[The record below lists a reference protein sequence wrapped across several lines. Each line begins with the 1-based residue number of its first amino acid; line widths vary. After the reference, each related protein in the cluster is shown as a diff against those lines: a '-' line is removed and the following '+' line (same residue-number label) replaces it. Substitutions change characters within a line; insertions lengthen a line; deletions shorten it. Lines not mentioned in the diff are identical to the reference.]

1 MRQQVNSGERFR
13 RGNAI
18 TIQIVALQRMFKLA
32 TSVPTEWET
41 SGKMAQRI
49 SDILA
54 QHPAEILSGRD
65 RELAV
70 LMRLLHC
77 DRPIVTHV
85 HGIPGIGKSALLR
98 GFASRA
104 RAEGAGVIAL
114 DCRSIEP
121 TERGFL
127 HALSLATGLV
137 IPDVSSATEQ
147 IGKLAAR
154 VVLLLD
160 EFHLFRLM
168 DVWLCQRFIPAL
180 TDNVRIALFSR
191 QPPAP
196 HWLTVPEWQG
206 LFAGLRLDTLADAD
220 ADALLRG
227 AGVNAADACRI
238 NAVGRGH
245 PLALHL
251 AAMATLERPGL
262 DLTDFAIS
270 GVIARLAD
278 LALADITDPPTRRA
292 IEAASIVR
300 RVTVPLLSSLFPAE
314 DGERLYMRL
323 RDLPVI
329 EQLHDG
335 LVLHEAVR
343 TAIAASLKA
352 ADPERASSY
361 RGAAWRHLRAQIRVA
376 PVADL
381 WRNTADTIYLLDN
394 PVVRNAFFPNDQ
406 QALAVAPAES
416 GDADA
421 ILQLARQH
429 EGPQGA
435 AWIGMW
441 WSRQR
446 SAFHVVRDNRQ
457 QVVGFYCL
465 ALAQQLDPLLSVE
478 DPVAAAWWRHVK
490 EEPVP
495 RGQKVL
501 FLRRWLSDPVGE
513 APSPA
518 QAACWLDIKRIYLE
532 LRPELR
538 RVYITLRDIAPYAPA
553 ALRLGFRVLEGTTAT
568 LDGVPYH
575 SAMLD
580 LGPASVDGW
589 IAGLL
594 ATELG
599 SEEEGILDV
608 GARELVLDRSRIAL
622 SHKEFALMQYLYT
635 NSERAVSRDELL
647 NDVWGWKVD
656 GGSNVVDAL
665 VLAVRRK
672 LGRQAAIIQTVRG
685 VGYRYR
691 SPAL

>member
-1 MRQQVNSGERFR
+1 MTKL
-13 RGNAI
+13 GNMAPI
-18 TIQIVALQRMFKLA
+18 
-32 TSVPTEWET
+32 EWE
-41 SGKMAQRI
+41 SSDKMARRI
-49 SDILA
+49 VDILT
-54 QHPAEILSGRD
+54 QHPADILSGRD
-65 RELAV
+65 RELAA
-70 LMRLLHC
+70 LMRLLQY

-98 GFASRA
+98 GFAARV

-127 HALSLATGLV
+127 HALSLATGLA

-147 IGKLAAR
+147 IGKLAPR

-160 EFHLFRLM
+160 EFHLLRLI

-206 LFAGLRLDTLADAD
+206 LFASLRLDTLADAD
-220 ADALLRG
+220 AEALLRG
-227 AGVNAADACRI
+227 AGVNAADAGRI

-262 DLTDFAIS
+262 DLTDFALS

-292 IEAASIVR
+292 VEAAAIVR
-300 RVTVPLLSSLFPAE
+300 RVTAPLLSALFPAE

-323 RDLPVI
+323 RDLPII

-335 LVLHEAVR
+335 LALHEAVR
-343 TAIAASLKA
+343 MAIAASLKA
-352 ADPERASSY
+352 ADPERARVY
-361 RGAAWRHLRAQIRVA
+361 RGAAWRYLRAQIRTA

-394 PVVRNAFFPNDQ
+394 PVVRDAFFPSDQ
-406 QALAVAPAES
+406 QALTVAPAEA

-421 ILQLARQH
+421 ILSLASRH
-429 EGPQGA
+429 EGPEGA
-435 AWIGMW
+435 VQIGAW

-446 SAFHVVRDNRQ
+446 SAFHVVRDSRLK
-457 QVVGFYCL
+457 VVGFYIL
-465 ALAQQLDPLLSVE
+465 ALSAQLDSWLSVE

-490 EEPVP
+490 DEPVP

-501 FLRRWLSDPVGE
+501 FLRCWLSSGSGE
-513 APSPA
+513 APSPV
-518 QAACWLDIKRIYLE
+518 QAACWLDIKRTYLE

-538 RVYITLRDIAPYAPA
+538 RVYLALRDVAPYAPVA
-553 ALRLGFRVLEGTTAT
+553 VRLGFHVLEGTTAT

-575 SAMLD
+575 IAMLD

-594 ATELG
+594 GTELG
-599 SEEEGILDV
+599 SEEGGMLDG